1 MEAGQQHQGC
11 VISLLDQ
18 SIEDFS
24 SCLQDFELDFRQL
37 DSGSFRARTVCVD
50 LGGIQLKRRTTSL
63 RYGLRG
69 RLPPAPVFYFP
80 LKPLWIFANGNLVGP
95 SVQLVSSGSMELFSV
110 VPDCYDHLLVC
121 LDEQEICQHLDPD
134 EVQAFMQ
141 QAARMDLCQIN
152 TQRKLSLTRHLFE
165 TYCSILY
172 RNPCPG
178 PEECRLFRGRIVRLL
193 YDYLSAHQDLQRQ
206 NPGTQERLLQRAL
219 LLVDSRP
226 EHQFSLAELSR
237 EVYASKRAIQYAFN
251 ELIGLSPMRY
261 IKLNRLNMI
270 RKELLLQGPDARIGT
285 LVGKY
290 EFSNLGRLV
299 REYTELFG
307 ERPRDTARQSDA
319 GCLSGPVLQGLVLKE
334 YVN

>member
-1 MEAGQQHQGC
+1 MQTGQQSQGC

-24 SCLQDFELDFRQL
+24 SCLRDFELDFRQL
-37 DSGSFRARTVCVD
+37 DCGSFRARTVCVD

-69 RLPPAPVFYFP
+69 RLPSALVFYFP
-80 LKPLWIFANGNLVGP
+80 LKPLRIFANSNLVGP
-95 SVQLVSSGSMELFSV
+95 SVQLVSSGSIDLFSV

-121 LDEQEICQHLDPD
+121 LEELEVRQHLNP
-134 EVQAFMQ
+134 EEAQYFMQ

-152 TQRKLSLTRHLFE
+152 TQRKLSLTRQLFE
-165 TYCSILY
+165 LYCGILY

-178 PEECRLFRGRIVRLL
+178 AEECRVFRERTVRLL
-193 YDYLSAHQDLQRQ
+193 YDYLRAHHNLQRQ
-206 NPGTQERLLQRAL
+206 LPGTQERLLQRAL

-226 EHQFSLAELSR
+226 EHQFSLEELSR
-237 EVYASKRAIQYAFN
+237 EVFASKRAIQYAFN
-251 ELIGLSPMRY
+251 ELVGLSPMRY

-270 RKELLLQGPDARIGT
+270 RKELLHLGPDVRIGS

-299 REYTELFG
+299 REYT
-307 ERPRDTARQSDA
+307 
-319 GCLSGPVLQGLVLKE
+319 
-334 YVN
+334 